1 MPKLSPSDNNPVLN
15 ANLKVG
21 GITPSIIHELSG
33 VYSNFT
39 RAFKEIISN
48 SYDADATDVIIEF
61 ADDFEWV
68 TIQDNGVGMTPLEFQ
83 NDYLRIGNDP
93 EKRDSDQTPSGR
105 PRIGRK
111 GIGFLSLARYCKS
124 AEILTHSEKK
134 IQLSKTISLS
144 DLDFG
149 KIEHYKVDLFKD
161 KFDSS
166 LFSFSSVDAVFL
178 DKLKLAKHD
187 YKIADGI
194 LLITGLRED
203 GKDDKRKSG
212 KLTLYG
218 NHQRLNRELLVKYS
232 VDCSKID
239 LLGMMDYEYL
249 LGINGNKNL
258 FKIEE
263 FSKVILYPINHE
275 KSHCTRIKL
284 YLQDYIRRDL
294 QASKRI
300 GRVRNI
306 ASSSG
311 FEKFIWNLR
320 RSTPI
325 NYDTPNEI
333 LISKGMNYLANNE
346 SSLPFNIQ
354 VIHQKYE
361 INTHLTRPFIGE
373 ITKYSL
379 GDPLVCHPIAI
390 SSDGLIAR
398 GYLLGFNSPVFPGE
412 MRGISIRVRGVE
424 IGSPGFLGI
433 ENELP
438 LKYRSILD
446 HLVGE
451 IYVSDG
457 LDAIHTIMAGRE
469 GFYVEDKYYQLL
481 KKYLVGVIGT
491 DYGVLGIVIRQL
503 IEYKSVEAS
512 AERILQEAT
521 QRRDAFL
528 FISNALDNIIVGAVY
543 GTALRKLFS
552 RKDIIS
558 NHLTKLPTHN
568 IRIRETNGKYDV
580 ELSSTIS
587 LDYVLDLTNKKIY
600 LNKDSDIWNST
611 IYILGRNFII
621 LLKDGKAYDP
631 PCEIDFSEDK
641 IYINWLHPTRSKIGD
656 ANFLKTALAW
666 RIAYMAA
673 ESDVDIM
680 MNLAL
685 RILSF
690 SQ

>member
-1 MPKLSPSDNNPVLN
+1 MPKLPPSNNNLVIN

-39 RAFKEIISN
+39 RAFKELISN

-61 ADDFEWV
+61 AEDFEWV
-68 TIQDNGVGMTPLEFQ
+68 TIEDNGLGMTPLEFQ
-83 NDYLRIGNDP
+83 NDYLRIGNSP
-93 EKRDSDQTPSGR
+93 EKRDSDRTPSGR

-124 AEILTHSEKK
+124 AEILTHSERK
-134 IQLSKTISLS
+134 IHFSKSITLS
-144 DLDFG
+144 DMDFRG
-149 KIEHYKVDLFKD
+149 NTEVELFKD
-161 KFDSS
+161 EFDSS
-166 LFSFSSVDAVFL
+166 LFSFCSVDNVFQ
-178 DKLKLAKHD
+178 DELKLARHD
-187 YKIADGI
+187 YKIADGT
-194 LLITGLRED
+194 LLITGLGDDEKNKKRRSSKAT
-203 GKDDKRKSG
+203 GKDHRK
-212 KLTLYG
+212 
-218 NHQRLNRELLVKYS
+218 RLNRELLVKYS

-249 LGINGNKNL
+249 LGINGNENL

-263 FSKVILYPINHE
+263 FSKVVLCPSDHD
-275 KSHCTRIKL
+275 KPHFTRIKL

-294 QASKRI
+294 QAPRRI

-325 NYDTPNEI
+325 DYDTPDEM
-333 LISKGMNYLANNE
+333 LMSKGMTYLAHNE
-346 SSLPFNIQ
+346 SSLPFKIQ
-354 VIHQKYE
+354 VIHQDFE
-361 INTHLTRPFIGE
+361 ANNHLTRPFIGE
-373 ITKYSL
+373 INRYSL
-379 GDPLVCHPIAI
+379 SDPIVCHPIEI
-390 SSDGLIAR
+390 SSAGLIAR
-398 GYLLGFNSPVFPGE
+398 GYLLGFASPVFPGE

-469 GFYVEDKYYQLL
+469 GFYAEDKYYQLL
-481 KKYLVGVIGT
+481 KKHLVGGIGT

-503 IEYKSVEAS
+503 IEYKSIETS
-512 AERILQEAT
+512 AERIVQDAK
-521 QRRDAFL
+521 QRRDSFL
-528 FISNALDNIIVGAVY
+528 FISNALDNIIVGAGY
-543 GTALRKLFS
+543 GKALRKLFS
-552 RKDIIS
+552 RKDILS
-558 NHLTKLPTHN
+558 NRLTKLPEHN
-568 IRIRETNGKYDV
+568 IKLGEANGKYDV
-580 ELSSTIS
+580 EFSSTITT
-587 LDYVLDLTNKKIY
+587 DYELDLSNKKIY
-600 LNKDSDIWNST
+600 LSKDSDIWKST
-611 IYILGRNFII
+611 IYILGRNFEI

-631 PCEIDFSEDK
+631 PCELDFCNDK
-641 IYINWLHPTRSKIGD
+641 IFINWLHPTRSKIGD
-656 ANFLKTALAW
+656 GNYLKTALAW

-690 SQ
+690 S